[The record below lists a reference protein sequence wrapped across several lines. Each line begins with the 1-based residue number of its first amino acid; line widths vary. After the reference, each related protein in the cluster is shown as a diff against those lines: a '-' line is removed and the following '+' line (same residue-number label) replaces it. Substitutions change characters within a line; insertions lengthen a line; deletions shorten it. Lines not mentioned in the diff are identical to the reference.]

1 MTRVAL
7 VLVTLLAATVA
18 ADGPPRFEDYPV
30 HETFRGTPVAPVLST
45 RAARNFRTELRRQA
59 ATGPDFAGHFTVAT
73 WKCGCCCNTVAVI
86 DAISG
91 EVRFAPFAF
100 EDAFENGKIV
110 CDRGSDHK
118 IDSEL
123 FVVGGKVGDEVGR
136 HYYRWHDRAF
146 TRVYFEPG
154 CS

>member
-1 MTRVAL
+1 MR
-7 VLVTLLAATVA
+7 
-18 ADGPPRFEDYPV
+18 P
-30 HETFRGTPVAPVLST
+30 S
-45 RAARNFRTELRRQA
+45 AARPWRQSFPHARRATFGPNCADRRRPVRTS
-59 ATGPDFAGHFTVAT
+59 PGHFTVAT

-110 CDRGSDHK
+110 CDRGSDYK